1 MAIEQFAESLLS
13 SQRVRQDKLA
23 SQQRKQERKEAL
35 IGLGVKG
42 VMSLANTALKDKA
55 ESFLQNEKVLAARSQ
70 YKAGVNTASVILDEQ
85 KKIAESGQ
93 GAYEYFENQ
102 MRPLYKEKAM
112 EYAPP
117 EVAGDERLFDQFIT
131 TNLKSIVEQRVEQH
145 NAGLKIA
152 GTMGDMTTFDAD
164 LLKKVKSARPVNVI
178 DYASRA
184 ALNFFKGKSS
194 VETEADVLS
203 AIENSSFGKN
213 SQAMLAF
220 KERYD
225 ETKNAASAFNYASLI
240 FPEAIGEEKSD
251 EQVTIDREIQEING
265 VSQEVTK
272 TKRKNLIT
280 GKVTTDPLSIKQLDD
295 MSTMTPDKERKIVQ
309 DLNSSFNIIKD
320 ANTQFTP
327 QAYALYLKAADD
339 ALGSDKSLGSDLN
352 LEDHKKVMD
361 VYTKFATDSN
371 NLKDKFKNDAFVATV
386 ANMDE
391 INIAAV
397 AASIEIQKD
406 PNSPEA
412 KEAVKQ
418 LTASMGAYYDVARLI
433 SEMAVDSQDSNK
445 IKVPMDQDNVP
456 PLLRRRTNVH
466 GVSNYDQLTPAAQ
479 LRLDSMTADEFNKA
493 YGQ

>member
-13 SQRVRQDKLA
+13 SQRKRQDKLA

-70 YKAGVNTASVILDEQ
+70 YKAGVNTASTILDEQ

-93 GAYEYFENQ
+93 SAYQYFEKQ
-102 MRPLYKEKAM
+102 MRPLYEERAI

-117 EVAGDERLFDQFIT
+117 EVSGDERLFDQLIT
-131 TNLKSIVEQRVEQH
+131 ANLKPIVEQRVEQH
-145 NAGLKIA
+145 NEGLKIA

-164 LLKKVKSARPVNVI
+164 LLKKVKGARPVNVI

-194 VETEADVLS
+194 VETEADVLA

-213 SQAMLAF
+213 AKTMLAF
-220 KERYD
+220 NERYA

-240 FPEAIGEEKSD
+240 FPESIGQEEPD
-251 EQVTIDREIQEING
+251 ETIATEIELQELNDT
-265 VSQEVTK
+265 VYKVKK
-272 TKRKNLIT
+272 TITTNKIT
-280 GKVTTDPLSIKQLDD
+280 GEITESLATEKVEGMDTI
-295 MSTMTPDKERKIVQ
+295 TPAKERKIVQ
-309 DLNSSFNIIKD
+309 DLNTAFNVIKD
-320 ANTQFTP
+320 VRSQFTP
-327 QAYALYLKAADD
+327 QAYASYVKAADD
-339 ALGSDKSLGSDLN
+339 VLGKNKSLGSDLN
-352 LEDHKKVMD
+352 LTDHKKVID
-361 VYTKFATDSN
+361 VYTKFATDEN
-371 NLKDKFKNDAFVATV
+371 NLKDQFKTDVFTALITSMGDI
-386 ANMDE
+386 NMP
-391 INIAAV
+391 AV
-397 AASIEIQKD
+397 TASLAIQKD

-412 KEAVKQ
+412 QEAVQQ
-418 LTASMGAYYDVARLI
+418 LLATQQAYFNIGSML
-433 SEMAVDSQDSNK
+433 SKMAAKSQSSTQ
-445 IKVPMDQDNVP
+445 IKVPEPQRNI
-456 PLLRRRTNVH
+456 H

>member
-13 SQRVRQDKLA
+13 SQRARQDKLA
-23 SQQRKQERKEAL
+23 SQQRKQEKKEAL

-93 GAYEYFENQ
+93 SAYQYFENQ

-112 EYAPP
+112 EYAPL
-117 EVAGDERLFDQFIT
+117 EIAGDERLFDQFLS

-145 NAGLKIA
+145 NTGLKIA
-152 GTMGDMTTFDAD
+152 GTMGDMTAFDAD
-164 LLKKVKSARPVNVI
+164 LLKKVKSAKPVNIV

-213 SQAMLAF
+213 AQAMLAF
-220 KERYD
+220 NERYD

-240 FPEAIGEEKSD
+240 FPEAIGEEKPD
-251 EQVTIDREIQEING
+251 ETTTTEIELQELNDTVYQVTKKTTKNNITGESTESLATKKVEGMNTITPAKEREIVG
-265 VSQEVTK
+265 
-272 TKRKNLIT
+272 
-280 GKVTTDPLSIKQLDD
+280 
-295 MSTMTPDKERKIVQ
+295 
-309 DLNSSFNIIKD
+309 DLNTAFNVLTD
-320 ANTQFTP
+320 VRAQFTP
-327 QAYALYLKAADD
+327 QAYASYVKAADD
-339 ALGSDKSLGSDLN
+339 ALGTDKSLGSDLN
-352 LEDHKKVMD
+352 LTDHKKVID
-361 VYTKFATDSN
+361 VYTKFATDAN
-371 NLKDKFKNDAFVATV
+371 NLKDQFKTDAFTALISSMGDI
-386 ANMDE
+386 NMPA
-391 INIAAV
+391 IT
-397 AASIEIQKD
+397 ASLAIQED

-412 KEAVKQ
+412 KEAVQQ
-418 LTASMGAYYDVARLI
+418 LVATQQAYYDIA
-433 SEMAVDSQDSNK
+433 SMFSNMATESRSTPQK
-445 IKVPMDQDNVP
+445 
-456 PLLRRRTNVH
+456 NVH
-466 GVSNYDQLTPAAQ
+466 GISNYDQLTPAAQ

>member
-1 MAIEQFAESLLS
+1 MAIEQFGESLLS

-70 YKAGVNTASVILDEQ
+70 YKAGVNTASTILDEQ

-102 MRPLYKEKAM
+102 IRPLYKERAM

-131 TNLKSIVEQRVEQH
+131 TNLKSIVDQRVEQH
-145 NAGLKIA
+145 NAGVQLA
-152 GTMGDMTTFDAD
+152 GSMEDISTFDAD
-164 LLKKVKSARPVNVI
+164 LLKKVKSARPVNIV

-203 AIENSSFGKN
+203 AIENSKFGKN
-213 SQAMLAF
+213 AEAMLAF

-240 FPEAIGEEKSD
+240 FPEAIGEEKPDTTTTNEVSLEELND
-251 EQVTIDREIQEING
+251 VVYQVTRTTTTNNITNAVNQ
-265 VSQEVTK
+265 SLSTK
-272 TKRKNLIT
+272 TVE
-280 GKVTTDPLSIKQLDD
+280 GMD
-295 MSTMTPDKERKIVQ
+295 TMTPAKEIKIVQ
-309 DLNSSFNIIKD
+309 DLNTSFNLLTD
-320 ANTQFTP
+320 TRLHFTP
-327 QAYALYLKAADD
+327 QAYALYLKAADN
-339 ALGSDKSLGSDLN
+339 ALGKDKSLGSPLN
-352 LEDHKKVMD
+352 LAEHKTVMD

-391 INIAAV
+391 INMAAV
-397 AASIEIQKD
+397 AASIAIQED

-412 KEAVKQ
+412 KEAVNQ
-418 LTASMGAYYDVARLI
+418 LTVSMGAYYDVARMI
-433 SEMAVDSQDSNK
+433 SEMAVNSQASNQ
-445 IKVPMDQDNVP
+445 IKVPVDQDNVP

-466 GVSNYDQLTPAAQ
+466 GISNYDQLTPAAQ

>member
-1 MAIEQFAESLLS
+1 MAIEQFGESLLS
-13 SQRVRQDKLA
+13 SQRARQEKLA
-23 SQQRKQERKEAL
+23 SQQRKQERKEVL

-42 VMSLANTALKDKA
+42 AMSLANTALKDKA

-70 YKAGVNTASVILDEQ
+70 YKAGINTASTILDEQ

-93 GAYEYFENQ
+93 SAYQYFENLI
-102 MRPLYKEKAM
+102 RPLYKEKAL
-112 EYAPP
+112 EHAPP
-117 EVAGDERLFDQFIT
+117 EIAGDERLFEQFLS

-145 NAGLKIA
+145 NTGLKIA

-240 FPEAIGEEKSD
+240 FPEAIGEEKPDTTTTNEVSLEELND
-251 EQVTIDREIQEING
+251 VVYQVTRTTTTNNITNAVNQ
-265 VSQEVTK
+265 SLSTK
-272 TKRKNLIT
+272 TVE
-280 GKVTTDPLSIKQLDD
+280 GMD
-295 MSTMTPDKERKIVQ
+295 TMTPAKEIKIVQ
-309 DLNSSFNIIKD
+309 DLNTSFNLLTD
-320 ANTQFTP
+320 TRLHFTP
-327 QAYALYLKAADD
+327 QAYALYLKAADN
-339 ALGSDKSLGSDLN
+339 ALGKDKSLGSPLN
-352 LEDHKKVMD
+352 LAEHKTVMD

-371 NLKDKFKNDAFVATV
+371 NLKDTFKNDAFVATV

-391 INIAAV
+391 INMAAV
-397 AASIEIQKD
+397 AASIAIQED

-412 KEAVKQ
+412 KEAVNQ
-418 LTASMGAYYDVARLI
+418 LKVSMGAYYDVARMI
-433 SEMAVDSQDSNK
+433 SEMAVNSQASNQ
-445 IKVPMDQDNVP
+445 IKVPVDQDNVP

-466 GVSNYDQLTPAAQ
+466 GISNYDQLTPAAQ

>member
-1 MAIEQFAESLLS
+1 MAIEQFGESLLS

-102 MRPLYKEKAM
+102 IRPLYKERAM

-117 EVAGDERLFDQFIT
+117 EVSGDERLFDQFIT
-131 TNLKSIVEQRVEQH
+131 TNLKSIVDQRVEQH
-145 NAGLKIA
+145 NAGVQLA
-152 GTMGDMTTFDAD
+152 GSMEDISTFDAD
-164 LLKKVKSARPVNVI
+164 LLKKVKSARPVNIV

-203 AIENSSFGKN
+203 AIENSKFGKN
-213 SQAMLAF
+213 AEAMLAF

-240 FPEAIGEEKSD
+240 FPEAIGEEKPDTTTTNEVSLEELND
-251 EQVTIDREIQEING
+251 VVYQVTRTTTTNNITNAVNQ
-265 VSQEVTK
+265 SLSTK
-272 TKRKNLIT
+272 TVE
-280 GKVTTDPLSIKQLDD
+280 GMD
-295 MSTMTPDKERKIVQ
+295 TMTPAKEIKIVQ
-309 DLNSSFNIIKD
+309 DLNTSFNLLTD
-320 ANTQFTP
+320 TRLHFTP
-327 QAYALYLKAADD
+327 QAYALYLKAADN
-339 ALGSDKSLGSDLN
+339 ALGKDKSLGSPLN
-352 LEDHKKVMD
+352 LAEHKTVMD

-391 INIAAV
+391 INMAAV
-397 AASIEIQKD
+397 AASIAIQED

-412 KEAVKQ
+412 KEAVNQ
-418 LTASMGAYYDVARLI
+418 LTASMGAYYDVARMI
-433 SEMAVDSQDSNK
+433 SEMAVNSQASNQ
-445 IKVPMDQDNVP
+445 IKVPVDQDNVP

-466 GVSNYDQLTPAAQ
+466 GISNYDQLTPAAQ

>member
-1 MAIEQFAESLLS
+1 MAIEQFGESLLS
-13 SQRVRQDKLA
+13 SQRARQEKLA

-42 VMSLANTALKDKA
+42 AMSLANTALKDKA

-70 YKAGVNTASVILDEQ
+70 YKAGINTASTILDEQ

-93 GAYEYFENQ
+93 SAYQYFEEQ
-102 MRPLYKEKAM
+102 LRPLYKEKAL

-117 EVAGDERLFDQFIT
+117 EISGDERLFEQFLS

-145 NAGLKIA
+145 NAGVQLA
-152 GTMGDMTTFDAD
+152 GRMEDISTFDAD
-164 LLKKVKSARPVNVI
+164 LLKKVKSARPVNIV

-213 SQAMLAF
+213 AEAMLAF
-220 KERYD
+220 NERYA
-225 ETKNAASAFNYASLI
+225 ETKNAVSAFNYASLL
-240 FPEAIGEEKSD
+240 FDETIGKENPDKTIANKVSLQELNGVVY
-251 EQVTIDREIQEING
+251 QVTETTTTNNITN
-265 VSQEVTK
+265 EVNQSLSTK
-272 TKRKNLIT
+272 
-280 GKVTTDPLSIKQLDD
+280 KVEGMD
-295 MSTMTPDKERKIVQ
+295 TMTPAKEREIVKG
-309 DLNSSFNIIKD
+309 LNIAFNIIKD
-320 ANTQFTP
+320 PYTQFTP

-339 ALGSDKSLGSDLN
+339 ALGKDKSLGSDLN
-352 LEDHKKVMD
+352 LTDHKKVMD
-361 VYTKFATDSN
+361 VYTKFAIKPN
-371 NLKDKFKNDAFVATV
+371 NLKDKFKTDAFVATV

-391 INIAAV
+391 INMAAV
-397 AASIEIQKD
+397 AASIAIQENPD
-406 PNSPEA
+406 SPEA
-412 KEAVKQ
+412 KEAVNQ
-418 LTASMGAYYDVARLI
+418 LTASMGAYYDVARMI
-433 SEMAVDSQDSNK
+433 SELAVNSQDSNQ
-445 IKVPMDQDNVP
+445 IKVPEPQNNAP

-479 LRLDSMTADEFNKA
+479 SLVDSMTADAFNKA

>member
-70 YKAGVNTASVILDEQ
+70 YKAGVNTASTILDEQ

-102 MRPLYKEKAM
+102 IRPLYKERAM

-131 TNLKSIVEQRVEQH
+131 TNLKSIVDQRVEQH
-145 NAGLKIA
+145 NAGVQLA
-152 GTMGDMTTFDAD
+152 GSMEDISTFDAD
-164 LLKKVKSARPVNVI
+164 LLKKVKSARPVNIV

-203 AIENSSFGKN
+203 AIENSKFGKN
-213 SQAMLAF
+213 AEAMLAF

-240 FPEAIGEEKSD
+240 FPEAIGEEKPDTTTTNEVSLEELND
-251 EQVTIDREIQEING
+251 VVYQVTRTTTTNNITNAVNQ
-265 VSQEVTK
+265 SLSTK
-272 TKRKNLIT
+272 TVE
-280 GKVTTDPLSIKQLDD
+280 GMD
-295 MSTMTPDKERKIVQ
+295 TMTPAKEIKIVQ
-309 DLNSSFNIIKD
+309 DLNTSFNLLTD
-320 ANTQFTP
+320 TRLHFTP
-327 QAYALYLKAADD
+327 QAYALYLKAADN
-339 ALGSDKSLGSDLN
+339 ALGKDKSLGSPLN
-352 LEDHKKVMD
+352 LAEHKTVMD

-391 INIAAV
+391 INMAAV
-397 AASIEIQKD
+397 AASIAIQED

-412 KEAVKQ
+412 KEAVNQ
-418 LTASMGAYYDVARLI
+418 LTVSMGAYYDVARMI
-433 SEMAVDSQDSNK
+433 SEMAVNSQASNQ
-445 IKVPMDQDNVP
+445 IKVPVDQDNVP

-466 GVSNYDQLTPAAQ
+466 GISNYDQLTPAAQ

>member
-13 SQRVRQDKLA
+13 SQRARQDKLA
-23 SQQRKQERKEAL
+23 SQQRKQEKKEAL

-93 GAYEYFENQ
+93 SAYQYFENQ

-112 EYAPP
+112 EYAPL
-117 EVAGDERLFDQFIT
+117 EIAGDERLFDQFLS

-145 NAGLKIA
+145 NTGLKIA
-152 GTMGDMTTFDAD
+152 GTMGDMTAFDAD
-164 LLKKVKSARPVNVI
+164 LLKKVKSAKPVNIV

-213 SQAMLAF
+213 AQAMLAF
-220 KERYD
+220 NERYD

-240 FPEAIGEEKSD
+240 FPEAIGEEKPD
-251 EQVTIDREIQEING
+251 ETTTTEIELQELNDTVYQVTKKTTKNNITGESTESLATKKVEGMNTITPAKEREIVG
-265 VSQEVTK
+265 
-272 TKRKNLIT
+272 
-280 GKVTTDPLSIKQLDD
+280 
-295 MSTMTPDKERKIVQ
+295 
-309 DLNSSFNIIKD
+309 DLNTAFNVLTD
-320 ANTQFTP
+320 VRAQFTP
-327 QAYALYLKAADD
+327 QAYASYVKAADD
-339 ALGSDKSLGSDLN
+339 ALGKDKSLGYDLN
-352 LEDHKKVMD
+352 LTDHKKVID
-361 VYTKFATDSN
+361 VYTKFATDEN
-371 NLKDKFKNDAFVATV
+371 NLKDQFKTDAFTALISSMGDI
-386 ANMDE
+386 NMPA
-391 INIAAV
+391 IT
-397 AASIEIQKD
+397 ASLAIQED

-412 KEAVKQ
+412 QEAVQQ
-418 LTASMGAYYDVARLI
+418 LVATQQAYYNIASML
-433 SEMAVDSQDSNK
+433 SNMATESRSLPQ
-445 IKVPMDQDNVP
+445 IKVPEPQK
-456 PLLRRRTNVH
+456 NVH
-466 GVSNYDQLTPAAQ
+466 GISNYDQLTPAAQ

>member
-102 MRPLYKEKAM
+102 IRPLYKERAM

-131 TNLKSIVEQRVEQH
+131 TNLKSIVDQRVEQH
-145 NAGLKIA
+145 NAGVQLA
-152 GTMGDMTTFDAD
+152 GSMEDISTFDAD
-164 LLKKVKSARPVNVI
+164 LLKKVKSARPVNIV

-203 AIENSSFGKN
+203 AIENSKFGKN
-213 SQAMLAF
+213 AEAMLAF
-220 KERYD
+220 NERYA

-240 FPEAIGEEKSD
+240 FDETIGKENPD
-251 EQVTIDREIQEING
+251 ETTATEVSFQELNGVVYQVTQ
-265 VSQEVTK
+265 K
-272 TKRKNLIT
+272 TTTNKLT
-280 GKVTTDPLSIKQLDD
+280 GESTQSLSTEKVEGMD
-295 MSTMTPDKERKIVQ
+295 TMTPAKERKIVQ
-309 DLNSSFNIIKD
+309 DLNTAFNVLTD
-320 ANTQFTP
+320 VRSQFTP
-327 QAYALYLKAADD
+327 QAYASYVKAADD
-339 ALGSDKSLGSDLN
+339 ALGKDKSLGSDLN
-352 LEDHKKVMD
+352 LTDHKKVID

-371 NLKDKFKNDAFVATV
+371 NLKDQFKTDAFTALISSMGDI
-386 ANMDE
+386 NMP
-391 INIAAV
+391 AV
-397 AASIEIQKD
+397 TASLAIQED

-412 KEAVKQ
+412 QKAVQQ
-418 LTASMGAYYDVARLI
+418 LLATQQAYYNIASML
-433 SEMAVDSQDSNK
+433 SNMATESRSSPQ
-445 IKVPMDQDNVP
+445 IKVPEP
-456 PLLRRRTNVH
+456 RRNIH
-466 GVSNYDQLTPAAQ
+466 GVSNYDQLTPAGQ
-479 LRLDSMTADEFNKA
+479 LRLDSMTADEVNKA